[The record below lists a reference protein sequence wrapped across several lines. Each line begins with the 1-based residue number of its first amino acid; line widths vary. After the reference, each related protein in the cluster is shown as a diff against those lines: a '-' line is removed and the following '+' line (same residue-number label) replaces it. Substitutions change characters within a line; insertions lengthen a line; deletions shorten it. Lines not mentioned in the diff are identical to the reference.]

1 MAGVPM
7 RTPPG
12 TMGRVSPGT
21 VFLFTVM
28 LHASITVCTIP
39 VCARVSNNGA
49 GVQANT
55 PPLDGNR

>member
-39 VCARVSNNGA
+39 VCAHVSNKGA
-49 GVQANT
+49 GQHTAA
-55 PPLDGNR
+55 